1 MLVVGLPN
9 IRGGLAGWLSGEEST
24 CEAGNTGSIPG
35 SGRSPGAGHGNPL
48 QNSLKKKK
56 KKKIYLFIYILA
68 VLALRCCMG
77 FPLVAVSGGGPVVGG
92 TGFSVQWLLVVE
104 HTFWAHRLQ

>member
-56 KKKIYLFIYILA
+56 KKFIYLYFGCAGSSLLHGLSSSCSERGRPCSWGA
-68 VLALRCCMG
+68 QA
-77 FPLVAVSGGGPVVGG
+77 FPCNGC
-92 TGFSVQWLLVVE
+92 LL
-104 HTFWAHRLQ
+104 

>member
-24 CEAGNTGSIPG
+24 YEAGNTGSIPG

-48 QNSLKKKK
+48 QNSFKKKNNNF
-56 KKKIYLFIYILA
+56 YLFIFWLHW
-68 VLALRCCMG
+68 L
-77 FPLVAVSGGGPVVGG
+77 FVAA
-92 TGFSVQWLLVVE
+92 
-104 HTFWAHRLQ
+104 WAFL